1 MYLLLSGPS
10 WFPTFSRKMFFKQV
24 LGHFFLYSRQCLE
37 EQNWAGNQLA
47 RGSRTE
53 FYGEHACLGPEKWK
67 WCKGRAICK
76 VLLWFMKDHHGNLM
90 KVGSLDSLGPITTIG
105 VCSDFSYHPSS
116 KNIWEICFLRTW
128 YEDDR
133 RWHMKLG
140 IPWNTTISSINE
152 KFRGRNSIPGHT
164 SNYFTKKIFGQKKTG
179 FPPPFKII
187 TKVVNGTNPMQEVII
202 RWLVLQGSS

>member
-1 MYLLLSGPS
+1 MVYERSS
-10 WFPTFSRKMFFKQV
+10 WEFDESRFVGF
-24 LGHFFLYSRQCLE
+24 
-37 EQNWAGNQLA
+37 
-47 RGSRTE
+47 
-53 FYGEHACLGPEKWK
+53 LGPNNHY
-67 WCKGRAICK
+67 RSMFRFFISP
-76 VLLWFMKDHHGNLM
+76 F
-90 KVGSLDSLGPITTIG
+90 I
-105 VCSDFSYHPSS
+105 